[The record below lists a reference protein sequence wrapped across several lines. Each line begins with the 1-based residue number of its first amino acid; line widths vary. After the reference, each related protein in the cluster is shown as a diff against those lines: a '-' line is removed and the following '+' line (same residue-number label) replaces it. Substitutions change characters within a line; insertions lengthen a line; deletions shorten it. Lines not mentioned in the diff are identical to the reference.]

1 MNKIDS
7 EDAQLS
13 LEKWD
18 DRHIE
23 ELALIANNK
32 KISGNMADR
41 FPSPYTL
48 DDAVAWI
55 QEMKSNPQRHAW
67 AIEFGSKLAGGISL
81 VPRTGPLK
89 HCSGIVYWLGEQYW
103 GLGLATESVRRA
115 LAFAFQVEQIVRV
128 ETTVFEWNLASIR
141 VLEKCGFVREG
152 TLRASFMKDGRI
164 VDRHLYAALNTE
176 NKKRVESSNP
186 AWASAFKR

>member
-1 MNKIDS
+1 MKNIS
-7 EDAQLS
+7 PENAPLS

-32 KISGNMADR
+32 NISGNMADR
-41 FPSPYTL
+41 FPSPYKF

-55 QEMKSNPQRHAW
+55 HEMKSHPHRHAW
-67 AIEFGSKLAGGISL
+67 AIEFNGRLAGGISL
-81 VPRTGPLK
+81 VPRSGSLK

-103 GLGLATESVRRA
+103 GLGLATESVRRV
-115 LAFAFQVEQIVRV
+115 LAFAFDVEQFVRV

-152 TLRASFMKDGRI
+152 TLRASFMKNGRI

-176 NKKRVESSNP
+176 NKKRFET
-186 AWASAFKR
+186 